1 MSTDRTQE
9 LNRTT
14 GWTAKQRNHLRRL
27 MRDGAVIAYVVTDKH
42 GRPSNGGPAT
52 REWQVRSGLVQTV
65 QGPLEIC
72 GPRALHGTRSPHKWF
87 DERVWVAGFVGEVQ
101 KEEDKIGSL
110 QREII
115 GEVYPETAVDPSA
128 GVRIGCRN
136 LKYANLKYANLAYA
150 NLEYANLACANL
162 KYANLAYANLACAN
176 LKYANL
182 AYVNLKCARF
192 AYADLKYANLAYA
205 NLTYANLAYANLKGA
220 NLACANLEY
229 ANLDYA
235 NLACAN
241 LEGAAAMVAPLGWKL
256 ENGVLARA

>member
-1 MSTDRTQE
+1 
-9 LNRTT
+9 
-14 GWTAKQRNHLRRL
+14 

-87 DERVWVAGFVGEVQ
+87 GERVWVAGFVGEVQ

-176 LKYANL
+176 L
-182 AYVNLKCARF
+182 RG
-192 AYADLKYANLAYA
+192 A
-205 NLTYANLAYANLKGA
+205 NLTGA
-220 NLACANLEY
+220 NLTGANLRG
-229 ANLDYA
+229 ANLRGA
-235 NLACAN
+235 NLTNAN
-241 LEGAAAMVAPLGWKL
+241 LTGAEAMVAPLGWRL
-256 ENGVLARA
+256 ENGVLVRA